1 MAAGVSTY
9 LANKWLEA
17 ACKATSYSVASVH
30 VQLHVGSPGADGLS
44 NVATETSRKTCSF
57 SSASLGVI
65 SSDADVTWTN
75 VAGSQTVT
83 FFSAWDNASGG
94 NFLFSGAV
102 TASGYTAGDTFSFA
116 SGQLSASLTV
126 AS

>member
-17 ACKATSYSVASVH
+17 ACKATSYSVATVH
-30 VQLHVGSPGADGLS
+30 IQLHVGSPGADGLS
-44 NVATETSRKTCSF
+44 NVATET
-57 SSASLGVI
+57 
-65 SSDADVTWTN
+65 ADVTWTN